1 MAIDKEYA
9 VEFQRVLTAM
19 SMLSAVE
26 DSNYT
31 KEHSLR
37 VGRLVSQM
45 TKILELPFDEQ
56 RMLVRT
62 AYFHDVGK
70 IKITKDILFKAGGL
84 DSKEF
89 EEIKEHPLHSKNI
102 MNDLHLFIESE
113 IAYKHHERLDGSG
126 YPNGI
131 SGKDFEFDDQ
141 ILAVADVYDA
151 LTADRPYRKGIT
163 AKESL
168 LYLYFMAEKHFNL
181 KIIQTLH
188 VVLEKER
195 KIKKTLDI

>member
-26 DSNYT
+26 DSDYT

-37 VGRLVSQM
+37 VGRLVSQLA
-45 TKILELPFDEQ
+45 KVLELPFGDQ

-70 IKITKDILFKAGGL
+70 IKITK
-84 DSKEF
+84 

-102 MNDLHLFIESE
+102 MNDLHLFTESE

-131 SGKDFEFDDQ
+131 SGKEFESNDQ

-151 LTADRPYRKGIT
+151 LTADRPYRKGLT

-168 LYLYFMAEKHFNL
+168 LHLYSVAEEHFNL
-181 KIIQTLH
+181 EIIQALH
-188 VVLEKER
+188 IVLEKER

>member
-26 DSNYT
+26 DSDYT

-37 VGRLVSQM
+37 VGRLVSQLA
-45 TKILELPFDEQ
+45 KVLELPFGDQ

-84 DSKEF
+84 DPKEF

-102 MNDLHLFIESE
+102 MNDLHLFTESE

-131 SGKDFEFDDQ
+131 SGKEFESNDQ

-151 LTADRPYRKGIT
+151 LTADRPYRKGLT

-168 LYLYFMAEKHFNL
+168 LHLYSVAEEHFNL
-181 KIIQTLH
+181 EIIQALH
-188 VVLEKER
+188 IVLEKER